1 MVRYHE
7 TKPSDK
13 DLIPVWHDDKM
24 PALRGFMDGIV
35 HKVKLRGRNGQSEGA
50 YIEKVT
56 REAELFESACI
67 EYLLRKLNPLAKE
80 LTAARK
86 AAAAPLPDAGP
97 QDTRNA
103 PNTATARAIRSHAA
117 QVAAAKEARDAAR
130 AKADELNEDMLNWVE
145 WCSNRI
151 GQGYQQ
157 LNISL
162 ARYCKAIRFTP
173 VQQEIPALK
182 PHFNAEE
189 ICTRFNL
196 HRKDKKEEA
205 A

>member
-7 TKPSDK
+7 TKHSDK

-117 QVAAAKEARDAAR
+117 QVAAAKEARDTAR
-130 AKADELNEDMLNWVE
+130 AKADDLNEDMLNWVE

-182 PHFNAEE
+182 PHFRAED
-189 ICTRFNL
+189 ICTRFDL
-196 HRKDKKEEA
+196 HKDKKEEA

>member
-7 TKPSDK
+7 TKHSDK

-117 QVAAAKEARDAAR
+117 QVAAAKEARDTAR

-182 PHFNAEE
+182 PHFRAED
-189 ICTRFNL
+189 ICTRFDL
-196 HRKDKKEEA
+196 HKDKKEEA

>member
-103 PNTATARAIRSHAA
+103 PNTATARAIRNYAA
-117 QVAAAKEARDAAR
+117 QVAAAKEAQEAAR

-157 LNISL
+157 LNITL

-182 PHFNAEE
+182 PHIFSAEE
-189 ICTRFNL
+189 ICTRYDL
-196 HRKDKKEEA
+196 HKDKKEEA

>member
-1 MVRYHE
+1 MVRYYE
-7 TKPSDK
+7 TKPRDK
-13 DLIPVWHDDKM
+13 ELIPVWHNDKM
-24 PALRGFMDGIV
+24 PALHGFMDGIV

-56 REAELFESACI
+56 REAELFERACI
-67 EYLLRKLNPLAKE
+67 DYLLQKLNPLAKE

-86 AAAAPLPDAGP
+86 AAAKPLPDTSP
-97 QDTRNA
+97 KDTRNA

-117 QVAAAKEARDAAR
+117 QVAAAKEARESAQTR
-130 AKADELNEDMLNWVE
+130 ADELNEDMLNWVV

-151 GQGYQQ
+151 AQGYQH

-162 ARYCKAIRFTP
+162 ARYCKAICFTP

-182 PHFNAEE
+182 PHIFSAEE
-189 ICTRFNL
+189 ICQRFDL
-196 HRKDKKEEA
+196 HKDKKEEA

>member
-13 DLIPVWHDDKM
+13 ELIPVWHDDKM
-24 PALRGFMDGIV
+24 PALRGFVDGVV

-67 EYLLRKLNPLAKE
+67 DYLLQKLNPLAKE
-80 LTAARK
+80 LTAARRT
-86 AAAAPLPDAGP
+86 ADAPLPDTGP
-97 QDTRNA
+97 QDTLNA
-103 PNTATARAIRSHAA
+103 PNTATARAIRSYAA
-117 QVAAAKEARDAAR
+117 HVAAAKETREAAR

-151 GQGYQQ
+151 EQGYQQ

-182 PHFNAEE
+182 PHIFSADE
-189 ICTRFNL
+189 ICRRFDL
-196 HRKDKKEEA
+196 HKEKKEEA

>member
-13 DLIPVWHDDKM
+13 ELIPVWHDDKM
-24 PALRGFMDGIV
+24 PALRGFVDGVV

-80 LTAARK
+80 LTASRK

-117 QVAAAKEARDAAR
+117 QVAAAKEAREAAQT
-130 AKADELNEDMLNWVE
+130 KADDLNADMLNWVE
-145 WCSNRI
+145 WCANRI
-151 GQGYQQ
+151 NQGYQQ

-162 ARYCKAIRFTP
+162 ARYCKAICFTP

-182 PHFNAEE
+182 PHFRAED
-189 ICTRFNL
+189 ICTRFDL
-196 HRKDKKEEA
+196 HKDKKEEA

>member
-13 DLIPVWHDDKM
+13 ELIPVWHDDKM
-24 PALRGFMDGIV
+24 PALRGFLDGVV

-67 EYLLRKLNPLAKE
+67 DYLLQKLNPLAKE
-80 LTAARK
+80 LTAARRT
-86 AAAAPLPDAGP
+86 ADAPLPDTGP
-97 QDTRNA
+97 QD
-103 PNTATARAIRSHAA
+103 
-117 QVAAAKEARDAAR
+117 VAAAKEAREAAQT
-130 AKADELNEDMLNWVE
+130 KADELNEDMLNWVE

-151 GQGYQQ
+151 EQGYQQ

-182 PHFNAEE
+182 PHIFSADE
-189 ICTRFNL
+189 ICRRFDL
-196 HRKDKKEEA
+196 HKEKKEEA